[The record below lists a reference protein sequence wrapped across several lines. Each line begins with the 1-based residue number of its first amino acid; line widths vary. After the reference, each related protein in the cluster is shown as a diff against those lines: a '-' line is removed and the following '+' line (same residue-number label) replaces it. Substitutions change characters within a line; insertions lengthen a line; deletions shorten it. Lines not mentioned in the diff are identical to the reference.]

1 MSYCSHTTKAPIK
14 ATAYAVSQ
22 QLLPQFVAN
31 LSLISYFLPWSWRIG
46 GVLGG
51 GVLGGGVL
59 GGGVLG
65 GGVQM
70 KLMHITDNY
79 YYIR

>member
-1 MSYCSHTTKAPIK
+1 MSYCSHTTNTPTNVSI
-14 ATAYAVSQ
+14 YAVSQ
-22 QLLPQFVAN
+22 PDTPQFVAN

-59 GGGVLG
+59 GGGV
-65 GGVQM
+65 QM

>member
-1 MSYCSHTTKAPIK
+1 MSYYSHTTKAPIK
-14 ATAYAVSQ
+14 TNVYAVSQ
-22 QLLPQFVAN
+22 QLLSHFVAK
-31 LSLISYFLPWSWRIG
+31 LSLTSYYLPWSWRIG

-51 GVLGGGVL
+51 GVLGGGVQ
-59 GGGVLG
+59 V
-65 GGVQM
+65 